1 MVQKRGI
8 MVALYGYYGYGYY
21 YDPMYIL
28 IIISCVI
35 ALIAQVKVKSTFN
48 KYSRVSSS
56 KGMTGAMVAEQLLR
70 SQGIYDVSI
79 QRVSGSLTDNY
90 NPRNKTLNLSD
101 SVYNSTSVA
110 AIGVAA
116 HETGHAI
123 QHAYGYGPLSF
134 RTALFPLASV
144 GSQVSWILI
153 VLGLIFGSTNIFML
167 GLLFSIPALTNIGI
181 IFFSVAVFYQIVTLP
196 VEFNASARALQLLE
210 SEGFL
215 YGDENRQARKVL
227 SAAAMTYVAA
237 AATAILQLL
246 RLIYL
251 FGGRRRD

>member
-1 MVQKRGI
+1 

-35 ALIAQVKVKSTFN
+35 ALIAQVKVKSTYN
-48 KYSRVSSS
+48 RYAKVASS

-70 SQGIYDVSI
+70 SQGIYDVSV
-79 QRVSGSLTDNY
+79 QRISGSLTDNY
-90 NPRNKTLNLSD
+90 NPRHKTLNLSD

-123 QHAYGYGPLSF
+123 QHAQGYGPLSF
-134 RTALFPLASV
+134 RTALFPFANI
-144 GSQVSWILI
+144 GSQLSWIFI
-153 VLGLIFGSTNIFML
+153 IAGLIFGSTNVL
-167 GLLFSIPALTNIGI
+167 VDIGI
-181 IFFSVAVFYQIVTLP
+181 LMFSLAVLFQLVTLP
-196 VEFNASARALQLLE
+196 VEFNASSRALKLLE
-210 SEGFL
+210 SEGYL

-227 SAAAMTYVAA
+227 TAAAMTYVAA

>member
-1 MVQKRGI
+1 MI
-8 MVALYGYYGYGYY
+8 ALYGYYGYGYY

-28 IIISCVI
+28 IIISCII
-35 ALIAQVKVKSTFN
+35 AFIAQIKVKSTFN
-48 KYSRVSSS
+48 KYSKVASSR
-56 KGMTGAMVAEQLLR
+56 GMTGAMVAEQLLR

-79 QRVSGSLTDNY
+79 QRVSGSLSDNY

-123 QHAYGYGPLSF
+123 QHATGYGPLSF
-134 RTALFPLASV
+134 RTALFPVANI
-144 GSQVSWILI
+144 GSRLSWVFII
-153 VLGLIFGSTNIFML
+153 LGLIFGSTNIL
-167 GLLFSIPALTNIGI
+167 VDIGI
-181 IFFSVAVFYQIVTLP
+181 LMFSLAVLFQLVTLP

-210 SEGFL
+210 SQGYL
-215 YGDENRQARKVL
+215 HADENRQARKVL

>member
-1 MVQKRGI
+1 
-8 MVALYGYYGYGYY
+8 MVALYGYYGYGY

-35 ALIAQVKVKSTFN
+35 ALIAQVKVKSTYN
-48 KYSRVSSS
+48 RYAKVASS

-70 SQGIYDVSI
+70 SQGIYDVSV
-79 QRVSGSLTDNY
+79 QRISGSLTDNY
-90 NPRNKTLNLSD
+90 NPRYKTLNLSD

-123 QHAYGYGPLSF
+123 QHAQGYGPLSF
-134 RTALFPLASV
+134 RTALFPFANI
-144 GSQVSWILI
+144 GSRLSWIFI
-153 VLGLIFGSTNIFML
+153 IAGLIFGSTNIL
-167 GLLFSIPALTNIGI
+167 IDIGI
-181 IFFSVAVFYQIVTLP
+181 LMFSLAVLFQLVTLP

-215 YGDENRQARKVL
+215 YGDENRQAKKVL